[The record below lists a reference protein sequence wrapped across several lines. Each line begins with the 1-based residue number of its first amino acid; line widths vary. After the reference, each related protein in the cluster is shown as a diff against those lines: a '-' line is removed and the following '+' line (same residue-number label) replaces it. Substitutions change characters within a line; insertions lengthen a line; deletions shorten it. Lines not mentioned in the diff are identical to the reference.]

1 MLEKERKFMLKYLPE
16 GLTPVEIKQG
26 YLMIKGRKNLRVRI
40 VNDETATMT
49 YKVSLR
55 KGVKDEF
62 EYSVPLEDAYEMY
75 KKAEKK
81 LEKTR
86 YKTKYNGNTID
97 IDVYP
102 DGLKVVEIE
111 YKNELKKGDIP
122 DYCGTEI
129 TGISKYSNTKIAK

>member
-122 DYCGTEI
+122 DYCGMEI

>member
-40 VNDETATMT
+40 VNNETATMT

-97 IDVYP
+97 IDIYR

-111 YKNELKKGDIP
+111 YENELKKGDIP

-129 TGISKYSNTKIAK
+129 TGISKYSNIKIAK

>member
-111 YKNELKKGDIP
+111 YENELKKGDIP

-129 TGISKYSNTKIAK
+129 TGISKYSNTNY

>member
-111 YKNELKKGDIP
+111 YENELKKGDIP
-122 DYCGTEI
+122 DYCGAEI

>member
-86 YKTKYNGNTID
+86 YKTKFNGNTID

-111 YKNELKKGDIP
+111 YENELKKGDIP
-122 DYCGTEI
+122 DYCGVEI

>member
-40 VNDETATMT
+40 VNNETATMT

-97 IDVYP
+97 IDIYR

-111 YKNELKKGDIP
+111 YENKLKKGDIP

>member
-86 YKTKYNGNTID
+86 YKTKFNGNTID

-111 YKNELKKGDIP
+111 YENELKKGDIP

>member
-111 YKNELKKGDIP
+111 YENELKKGDIP

>member
-1 MLEKERKFMLKYLPE
+1 MIEKERKFLLKYLPE
-16 GLTPVEIKQG
+16 GLTPIQIKQG
-26 YLMIKGRKNLRVRI
+26 YLMIKGKKNLRVRI
-40 VNDETATMT
+40 VNNETATMT

-62 EYSVPLEDAYEMY
+62 EYSVPLEDANEMY

-111 YKNELKKGDIP
+111 YQNELKKSDIP
-122 DYCGTEI
+122 DYCGQEV
-129 TGISKYSNTKIAK
+129 TGMSKYSNTNIAK